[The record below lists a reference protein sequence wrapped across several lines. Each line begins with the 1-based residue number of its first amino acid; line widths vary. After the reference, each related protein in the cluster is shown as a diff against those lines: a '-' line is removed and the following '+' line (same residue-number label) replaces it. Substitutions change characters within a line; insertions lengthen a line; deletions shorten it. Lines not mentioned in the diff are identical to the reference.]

1 MKILHTSDWHVGKV
15 LKGRDRHEEH
25 VAVLDSIVATAGDED
40 VDLVLVAGDLFETAA
55 PTARA
60 QGLVVRTLL
69 RLREDGRLVVAIAG
83 NHDNPNLLDA
93 VYRTALGPLGLHI
106 VGLPKRPEAGGLL
119 SLQTRSGEA
128 VTVAALPFFSHRYA
142 VRAAEIMAHEFSE
155 HALDYARRIREIVAL
170 LTAGFAPDAVNLIIA
185 HATLLGGRRG
195 GGEREVQTSLD
206 YELPA
211 SVFPASAH
219 YAALGHLHRQQ
230 EIPGPCPT
238 YYCGSPLNIDFGE
251 ESNSPGALVV
261 TAAPGIRADA
271 RPVPIAGGRAL
282 RTLHGS
288 LEQVIAEGEQ
298 AGDAYLRVILAEP
311 GRAGLG
317 DLVREKLPNALEV
330 TLDDEHRPRPG
341 SRDGDRPSRVGRS
354 PQELFGDYLREQN
367 IEDPR
372 LNALFAEL
380 LDDVTGA
387 GADAFPSVA
396 REP

>member
-15 LKGRDRHEEH
+15 LKGRDRHDEH
-25 VAVLDSIVATAGDED
+25 VAVLDSIVATARDQD

-69 RLREDGRLVVAIAG
+69 RLREDGRLIVAIAG
-83 NHDNPNLLDA
+83 NHDNQSLLDA

-106 VGLPKRPEAGGLL
+106 IGLPRRPDAGGLL
-119 SLQTRSGEA
+119 SLRTRSGEA
-128 VTVAALPFFSHRYA
+128 VNVAALPFVSRRYA

-155 HALDYARRIREIVAL
+155 HALDYSRRIGEIVTL
-170 LTAGFAPDAVNLIIA
+170 LTAGFTPDAVNLVTA

-211 SVFPASAH
+211 SIFPASAH

-230 EIPGPCPT
+230 EIPAPCPT
-238 YYCGSPLNIDFGE
+238 YYSGSPLNIDFGE
-251 ESNSPGALVV
+251 EGNSPGALVV
-261 TAAPGIRADA
+261 TATPGIRADA
-271 RPVPIAGGRAL
+271 RSVPIAGGRLL
-282 RTLHGS
+282 RTLRGS
-288 LEQVIAEGEQ
+288 LERVIAEGEQ
-298 AGDAYLRVILAEP
+298 ADDAYLRIVLAEP

-330 TLDDEHRPRPG
+330 MLDEEHRPRPG

-354 PQELFGDYLREQN
+354 PQELFGDYLHEQN

-387 GADAFPSVA
+387 EAKALPSVA
-396 REP
+396 REA